1 MTATDNI
8 VRYDCAIVN
17 RLIFIFVRRGWSLG
31 YYLVEKFGLYLLWKI
46 HTLLDLQYKL
56 EFIFLFQ
63 IVAILKVL
71 LGTKKA
77 YTACVNLK
85 FTFVYL

>member
-63 IVAILKVL
+63 N
-71 LGTKKA
+71 T
-77 YTACVNLK
+77 
-85 FTFVYL
+85 YLSFAPHLSSVDNSKI